1 MNLKNIATQWWKE
14 KQETWFSKAR
24 SRKLAHAI
32 KIANELTNADRKTR
46 YVIEVANRFV
56 IRSTEELD
64 NMRKAR
70 VIPKK
75 TTIFDIYR
83 KAVYTATF
91 SPEIT
96 KNWKITRTNEKTKI
110 ERMVQHGA

>member
-1 MNLKNIATQWWKE
+1 MIQQYWQDRKE
-14 KQETWFSKAR
+14 IFFVKTR